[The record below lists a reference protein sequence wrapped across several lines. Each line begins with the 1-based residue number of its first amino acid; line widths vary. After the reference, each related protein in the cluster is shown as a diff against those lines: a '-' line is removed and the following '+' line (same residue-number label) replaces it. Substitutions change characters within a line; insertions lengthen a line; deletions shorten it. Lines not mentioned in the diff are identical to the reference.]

1 MAEEVKSIQDKKR
14 VAVGWRR
21 LGGDRVAAKMV
32 LVLKVDWVLG
42 VLGELCSA
50 AGRVVVAA
58 PRH

>member
-1 MAEEVKSIQDKKR
+1 MKSIQDKKR